1 MYCEFV
7 RFVPVGSIVSVDLEI
22 QVNRVLRIILVM
34 TTWAGA
40 THFSG
45 ADLAAQVRSAR
56 YPLER
61 SIVPTE
67 APRLEPASKS
77 SPPKNEIKASVA
89 AMHQTT
95 QPAVQRVIDEP
106 TQQPNLTS
114 KLSSSLD
121 ATRERFAK
129 QFEQAYTAVAG
140 SLNTRPHA
148 LSNAKNSGDLST
160 NSQDANS
167 RSDQIA
173 EQNQQSQQ
181 VTRIASAYPTVTQ
194 LPDLNQTTVSQPNVV
209 QTQFNR
215 GVTKPTNGYP
225 LATIE
230 PSNPNNN
237 TSSDTPESLTWW
249 NQLVGQPLHPENQV
263 QSIDSNGLVYMALQ
277 NSPRIQGL
285 SRDPLI
291 RDFEVIEAESAFD
304 PISFLQTQFADRS
317 DPIGGALDATR
328 DGLST
333 IENHRW
339 TAEGGVRKRARTGA
353 TYELSQ
359 RLGFENS
366 NVSVFDPNNQGT
378 AQLAL
383 NVTQPLARGRGRY
396 ITQSQILIAQSR
408 GGVAWESF
416 AADLQEEIEDVVT
429 AYWRLYYDRSVFL
442 QKKRNVERA
451 VEILETLEGRSELDS
466 LPSQITRARSS
477 VQTRKTELANAFR
490 DVRNSETE
498 LRRLIADRNWRA
510 NQFIELLPVEPPLN
524 NALDI
529 SLDHVVTTSLE
540 NRPEIRASLQEAKL
554 AGIERDISVNDLLPE
569 LSLLLGTYV
578 STLVDDGRVG
588 EAFVDQFGE
597 TKPGY
602 SVGLEF
608 ELPVGNRLARSRLVQ
623 RKLQLARIR
632 NQVDETIQ
640 NVIAESQ
647 TALRRI
653 DSAAQTFDAAN
664 QAIEAARSDLEQNI
678 RRWENFALVEGDFS
692 DGQTPTTVL
701 DQLLDSQERL
711 SSSET
716 IAAQSQLELKL
727 AEVALQR
734 AMGTLLIQRNINP
747 RRAFEAGTP
756 QIRF

>member
-1 MYCEFV
+1 MW
-7 RFVPVGSIVSVDLEI
+7 VGLAHTAGSDSDG
-22 QVNRVLRIILVM
+22 QVWI
-34 TTWAGA
+34 G
-40 THFSG
+40 
-45 ADLAAQVRSAR
+45 R
-56 YPLER
+56 YPLHAPAEHAPTVHAPTVHAPVVR
-61 SIVPTE
+61 AATVQAEAQPSELGSTLEASSNAEPSGTALTPHTTLSVFENVAEAATQSSI
-67 APRLEPASKS
+67 
-77 SPPKNEIKASVA
+77 PP
-89 AMHQTT
+89 
-95 QPAVQRVIDEP
+95 
-106 TQQPNLTS
+106 S
-114 KLSSSLD
+114 KLSNSLE
-121 ATRERFAK
+121 ATRAKFAK
-129 QFEQAYTAVAG
+129 HFEQAYAGVATSLSANAMDLESAEPTKRSAHSVKHGLPSEHLANQIQRPENVARIGTEQPLVTLLPTFSDATAP
-140 SLNTRPHA
+140 S
-148 LSNAKNSGDLST
+148 SGVIHT
-160 NSQDANS
+160 
-167 RSDQIA
+167 
-173 EQNQQSQQ
+173 Q
-181 VTRIASAYPTVTQ
+181 V
-194 LPDLNQTTVSQPNVV
+194 NWNVSPS
-209 QTQFNR
+209 
-215 GVTKPTNGYP
+215 PNGYP
-225 LATIE
+225 LGSVPSPDLGDQPTADGSE
-230 PSNPNNN
+230 P
-237 TSSDTPESLTWW
+237 LTWW
-249 NQLVGQPLHPENQV
+249 NSLVVQPLHPENQV
-263 QSIDSNGLVYMALQ
+263 QSIDSNGLVYTALQ

-291 RDFEVIEAESAFD
+291 RDFEVIEAESTFD
-304 PISFLQTQFADRS
+304 PVSFLQSQFADRS

-396 ITQSQILIAQSR
+396 INQSQILIAQSR
-408 GGVAWESF
+408 GGAAWESF
-416 AADLQEEIEDVVT
+416 AADLQEEIEEVVM
-429 AYWRLYYDRSVFL
+429 AYWRLYFERSVFL
-442 QKKRNVERA
+442 QQKRNVERA
-451 VEILETLEGRSELDS
+451 VEILETLEGRANLDS

-490 DVRNSETE
+490 DIRNTETE
-498 LRRLIADRNWRA
+498 LRRLTADRNWRS
-510 NQFIELLPVEPPLN
+510 NQFVELLPMEPPAN
-524 NALDI
+524 AALDI

-540 NRPEIRASLQEAKL
+540 NRPEIRATIQEAKL

-578 STLVDDGRVG
+578 STLEGNSRVG
-588 EAFVDQFGE
+588 DAFVDQFGQ

-608 ELPVGNRLARSRLVQ
+608 ELPIGNRLARSRLIQ

-647 TALRRI
+647 TALRRL
-653 DSAAQTFDAAN
+653 DSAGQTFAAAN

-711 SSSET
+711 SSAEM

-747 RRAFEAGTP
+747 RRAFESGTP